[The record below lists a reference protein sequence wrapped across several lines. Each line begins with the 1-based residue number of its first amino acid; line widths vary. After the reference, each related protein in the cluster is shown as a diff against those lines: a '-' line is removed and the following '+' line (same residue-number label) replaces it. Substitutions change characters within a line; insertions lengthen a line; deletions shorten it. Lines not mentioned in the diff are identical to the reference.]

1 MGKQQSSTPRVV
13 AIVLGAG
20 QGTRMGHAI
29 NKIFLPIDG
38 KPIIIHALETFEH
51 CALVDEILLVGAKG
65 EEAQLAKLA
74 HAAQLRKV
82 RRIIEG
88 GATRHGSEQCAL
100 EALRAEIEAGEIE
113 IILIH
118 DGARPFLSPS
128 SVESLIE
135 RTRGVGAAILALP
148 LQEEERIVQ
157 VDTTQAVCRSYEG
170 EQIWRAQTPQAFRAT
185 LLLQAYDQAA
195 RDQFVGTDTAA
206 SVERI
211 GYPVAVVES
220 ELSNLKITT
229 AHDLFQ
235 AEKLSRHR
243 RL

>member
-1 MGKQQSSTPRVV
+1 
-13 AIVLGAG
+13 
-20 QGTRMGHAI
+20 MGHAI

-38 KPIIIHALETFEH
+38 KPIIIHALEAFEH

-118 DGARPFLSPS
+118 DGARPFLPSS
-128 SVESLIE
+128 SVECLIE

-148 LQEEERIVQ
+148 LQEEERVVQ
-157 VDTTQAVCRSYEG
+157 VDTTQGVCRSYEG

-211 GYPVAVVES
+211 GYPIAVVES

-243 RL
+243 HL